1 MTDKTDTFSGE
12 ARLKSRRNSLW
23 RFCAIGTGIAAGVGL
38 VAGYAGGLYADGT
51 LPAWALFAT
60 WVVAVMSFA
69 WFSWEYFR
77 RVDELDMLD
86 NLWCCLFGLYFY
98 IVAFP
103 SWWLF
108 HDLGL
113 APEINHVAIYL
124 ATLGIGAVVYI
135 ARKLGLR

>member
-1 MTDKTDTFSGE
+1 MTDTSDTLSGE

-38 VAGYAGGLYADGT
+38 VTGYAGGLYEDGT
-51 LPAWALFAT
+51 VPAWTLFAA
-60 WVVAVMSFA
+60 WVVAVASFA
-69 WFSWEYFR
+69 WFTWEYFR
-77 RVDELDMLD
+77 RVDELDVLD
-86 NLWCCLFGLYFY
+86 NLWCCLFALYFY
-98 IVAFP
+98 MVAYP

-113 APEINHVAIYL
+113 APEINHMAIYV
-124 ATLGIGAVVYI
+124 ATLCLGGIVYC